1 MISCAISACTA
12 QQYNVF
18 SFNAA
23 EKYMRVMLESP
34 QYIAI
39 GVKVNFG
46 QVEKKGVRAAV
57 APCFATQLLNAQ
69 SYVSKIVRKVL

>member
-18 SFNAA
+18 SLNAA
-23 EKYMRVMLESP
+23 EEYMQVLLESP

-46 QVEKKGVRAAV
+46 QMEKR
-57 APCFATQLLNAQ
+57 C
-69 SYVSKIVRKVL
+69 

>member
-46 QVEKKGVRAAV
+46 QVEKKV
-57 APCFATQLLNAQ
+57 
-69 SYVSKIVRKVL
+69 